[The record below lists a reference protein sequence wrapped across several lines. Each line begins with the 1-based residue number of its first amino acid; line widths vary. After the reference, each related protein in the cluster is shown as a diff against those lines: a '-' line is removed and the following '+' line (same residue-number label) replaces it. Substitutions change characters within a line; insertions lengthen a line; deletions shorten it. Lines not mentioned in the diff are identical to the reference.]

1 MTYRGDRFRDH
12 ICAVRAHFF
21 FASVFCARLFFC
33 HIPVAVIMT
42 YCGNDTRDYIFAV
55 RAHLF
60 FASVYRTRLF
70 LCHFPVTVIVAYC
83 REHFDLALIDLIADL
98 TVERFKPVLR
108 TSRFYIYDG
117 FRAPYMFSVIV
128 RE

>member
-42 YCGNDTRDYIFAV
+42 
-55 RAHLF
+55 
-60 FASVYRTRLF
+60 
-70 LCHFPVTVIVAYC
+70 YC